1 VEAPDILRE
10 KQSTLMSITVSFR
23 SIELVLPDHGE
34 EAFGCTHTLTA
45 TPTPT
50 LRELA
55 AKAVEFGLPLNTQR
69 IVIFPV
75 SILTDED
82 IAFLC
87 SKPRPAPSQS
97 APEAQAEENL
107 EVDVAVYTEHELSFR
122 TIARFTD
129 SHTLLDVADKCV
141 PEQGLLHR
149 MIFAPKAVIEKLKKA
164 TNHKHGIQAMHG
176 FVPPVKQSAT
186 KDVRDSIQCLQEF
199 KFDVVYG
206 GAFAPSL
213 RDELR
218 LLCRSA
224 EGMLRDVIARKLDEI
239 EQQAAR
245 PPPPLTEGLKVMVK
259 RDDVEAEQC
268 AVISCVQPDGTFDI
282 KYDDGEQGTRVRAE
296 TLRPF
301 PESLVPQDLR
311 TVVYEL
317 RSAYR
322 EVYTAVHGLICVTDG
337 ASLRRLE
344 ADVHSTPGLIKSPE
358 QTTDDLADLL
368 ESAFVVKATRYDPFF
383 EGIEGGDKERLKFE
397 KSKLKGIW
405 RCIEK
410 MKLTPQPVDSCRHI
424 CDVVRGA
431 ICSDSVAALANV
443 YEILRSSRVIN
454 IVRVKNRMRH
464 PNDSGWADCLINF
477 TFRDDD
483 TKHVCE
489 VQLVHTKLFLVSK
502 NMGAH
507 DNYSFFRSA
516 LELLEA
522 TDTSGAWKEEC
533 ALVQLYFSCRGP
545 EWRRAKNWST
555 SQPLHSWEGVI
566 LQNDGKISDLLLNGN
581 NLKGQ

>member
-1 VEAPDILRE
+1 M
-10 KQSTLMSITVSFR
+10 STIVIFR

-34 EAFGCTHTLTA
+34 EVFRCAHTLA
-45 TPTPT
+45 APPTPT

-87 SKPRPAPSQS
+87 SKPPPAPSQS
-97 APEAQAEENL
+97 APEAKTEENL
-107 EVDVAVYTEHELSFR
+107 EVDVAVCTEHELSFR
-122 TIARFTD
+122 TIACFTD

-141 PEQGLLHR
+141 PGQGLLHR

-164 TNHKHGIQAMHG
+164 TKHKHRAQAMHG
-176 FVPPVKQSAT
+176 FVPPDKQSAT
-186 KDVRDSIQCLQEF
+186 KDVRDSLQCLQEF

-206 GAFAPSL
+206 GVFAPSL

-218 LLCRSA
+218 PLCRSA
-224 EGMLRDVIARKLDEI
+224 QGMLRDVIARKLDEVQ
-239 EQQAAR
+239 QQAAR
-245 PPPPLTEGLKVMVK
+245 LPPPLTEGLKVMFK
-259 RDDVEAEQC
+259 RNDAVAEQC
-268 AVISCVQPDGTFDI
+268 AIISCVQPDGRFDI
-282 KYDDGEQGTRVRAE
+282 KYDDGKRETGVRARM
-296 TLRPF
+296 LRPF

-311 TVVYEL
+311 AVVYEL

-322 EVYTAVHGLICVTDG
+322 EVYTAVHGLVCVTDG

-344 ADVHSTPGLIKSPE
+344 ARVYSTPGLIESPE

-383 EGIEGGDKERLKFE
+383 EGIEGGDRQRLKFE

-410 MKLTPQPVDSCRHI
+410 MKLTPQPVDSCKHI

-431 ICSDSVAALANV
+431 ICSDSVAALADV
-443 YEILRSSRVIN
+443 YDILRSSRAIN
-454 IVRVKNRMRH
+454 VVRVKNRMKH
-464 PNDSGWADCLINF
+464 PTDSGWGDCLINF
-477 TFRDDD
+477 TFRGDD
-483 TKHVCE
+483 TRHVCE
-489 VQLVHTKLFLVSK
+489 VQLVHTKLFLVRK
-502 NMGAH
+502 IMGAH
-507 DNYSFFRSA
+507 ESYSFFRSA

-522 TDTSGAWKEEC
+522 TDTSGAWKQEC
-533 ALVQLYFSCRGP
+533 ALVQLYLSCGGP
-545 EWRRAKNWST
+545 EWRSAKNWST
-555 SQPLHSWEGVI
+555 SQPLHAWEGVQLRKGGKVSGLA
-566 LQNDGKISDLLLNGN
+566 LQSN

>member
-1 VEAPDILRE
+1 
-10 KQSTLMSITVSFR
+10 
-23 SIELVLPDHGE
+23 
-34 EAFGCTHTLTA
+34 
-45 TPTPT
+45 
-50 LRELA
+50 
-55 AKAVEFGLPLNTQR
+55 
-69 IVIFPV
+69 
-75 SILTDED
+75 
-82 IAFLC
+82 
-87 SKPRPAPSQS
+87 
-97 APEAQAEENL
+97 
-107 EVDVAVYTEHELSFR
+107 
-122 TIARFTD
+122 
-129 SHTLLDVADKCV
+129 
-141 PEQGLLHR
+141 

-164 TNHKHGIQAMHG
+164 TKHKHGVQAMHG

-186 KDVRDSIQCLQEF
+186 KDVRDSLQCLQEL

-206 GAFAPSL
+206 GVFMPSL

-239 EQQAAR
+239 EQQTTR
-245 PPPPLTEGLKVMVK
+245 PSIKVMT
-259 RDDVEAEQC
+259 RRSFAQAEPC
-268 AVISCVQPDGTFDI
+268 AIISCVQPDGTFDI
-282 KYDDGEQGTRVRAE
+282 KYDDGKQKTGVSAKM
-296 TLRPF
+296 LRPL
-301 PESLVPQDLR
+301 PKSLVPQDLR

-344 ADVHSTPGLIKSPE
+344 VRVHSTPGLIKSPE

-383 EGIEGGDKERLKFE
+383 EGIEGGDKQRLKFE
-397 KSKLKGIW
+397 KTKLKGI
-405 RCIEK
+405 CIEK
-410 MKLTPQPVDSCRHI
+410 MKLTPQPVESCKHI

-443 YEILRSSRVIN
+443 YDILRSSRAIN
-454 IVRVKNRMRH
+454 IVRVKNRMKH
-464 PNDSGWADCLINF
+464 PNNSGWADCLVNF

-489 VQLVHTKLFLVSK
+489 VQLVHTKLFLVRK

-507 DNYSFFRSA
+507 ESYSFFRSA

-533 ALVQLYFSCRGP
+533 ALVQLYFSCGGP
-545 EWRRAKNWST
+545 EWRRAKNWNT
-555 SQPLHSWEGVI
+555 SQPLHSWRGVQ
-566 LQNDGKISDLLLNGN
+566 LRKDGRISGLAL
-581 NLKGQ
+581 